1 MHWQTAQKPYCLH
14 PAWRGSVK
22 SWQSVCVASLHQC
35 GFVHVWEKG
44 ERESVLAAGCFV
56 VAQRPIGQQMSSC
69 SRAWSASPLSIL
81 SNWLIYPQS
90 KLLVPSPRN
99 ELITVLMI
107 PYILFST
114 FVLCF
119 RAAFV
124 LLGNFKWEQC
134 YSADTPW
141 SQAISRSIIYPEGLC
156 KLWKGYVIYL
166 QWGVSM

>member
-1 MHWQTAQKPYCLH
+1 M
-14 PAWRGSVK
+14 
-22 SWQSVCVASLHQC
+22 
-35 GFVHVWEKG
+35 F
-44 ERESVLAAGCFV
+44 ERKESESVLAAGCFV

-90 KLLVPSPRN
+90 RLLVPSPRN

-156 KLWKGYVIYL
+156 KLWKRLCNLPPMRGFNVGHHIINL
-166 QWGVSM
+166 FTKLSSSLRRLCLEINLWN